1 MMARTRRTVG
11 TTHGYTVDEVARF
24 LQYDIESVR
33 YWLRT
38 GHLVGQ
44 LDSRTGEWSVSAT
57 ELVGFLRQSVET
69 SPAAAA
75 QQSLHSRLSTG
86 ASPVTLRTYAPVP
99 AQAPP
104 AVENDRELAHTARV
118 AS

>member
-1 MMARTRRTVG
+1 MARTRRTVQS
-11 TTHGYTVDEVARF
+11 THGYTVDEVARF
-24 LQYDIESVR
+24 LQYDVESVR

-44 LDSRTGEWSVSAT
+44 QNPRTGDWSVTAT
-57 ELVGFLRQSVET
+57 ELVSFLRQSVE
-69 SPAAAA
+69 SAPAAAA
-75 QQSLHSRLSTG
+75 RQSLRSRLSAG
-86 ASPVTLRTYAPVP
+86 ASAVVLQSLVPVP

-104 AVENDRELAHTARV
+104 AVESDRELAHAGRV

>member
-1 MMARTRRTVG
+1 MARTRRTVG

-24 LQYDIESVR
+24 LQYDVESVR

-44 LDSRTGEWSVSAT
+44 QDPRTGDWSVTAT
-57 ELVGFLRQSVET
+57 ELVSFLRQSAET
-69 SPAAAA
+69 APAAAA
-75 QQSLHSRLSTG
+75 RQSLHSRLSAG
-86 ASPVTLRTYAPVP
+86 ASAVAMHALAPAP

-104 AVENDRELAHTARV
+104 AVDNDRELAHAGRA

>member
-1 MMARTRRTVG
+1 MARTRRAVG

-24 LQYDIESVR
+24 LEYDIESVR

-44 LDSRTGEWSVSAT
+44 LNPRTGEWSVSAT
-57 ELVGFLRQSVET
+57 ELVSFLRQSVE
-69 SPAAAA
+69 PAPAGPAR
-75 QQSLHSRLSTG
+75 QSSHPHLSTG
-86 ASPVTLRTYAPVP
+86 ASAATSRTSAPAP

-104 AVENDRELAHTARV
+104 AVERDRELAHAGRAAT
-118 AS
+118 